1 MCNQDSRRLIHIQQ
15 STLGRWE
22 NQLKERKEE
31 ISCNRLKMKWH
42 LCFRKERTHRD
53 CMHVVDFLCI
63 LEGRYTE
70 LNGDGFHTGH
80 WLRTWSLNRHRDK
93 CLGDRPHCRHSRCLN
108 SIPIWHPL
116 KHAKVGFTHM
126 LMPKKLLWSQK
137 GTLEGLWFHTSVS
150 LKGIPAL
157 QSPLGPAT
165 NLSGHAQAT
174 ERLGRESVT
183 THVWLEEQ
191 GFPMVQGF
199 WHDCLMQASFEGQSA
214 SILHSGSGSG
224 S

>member
-1 MCNQDSRRLIHIQQ
+1 
-15 STLGRWE
+15 
-22 NQLKERKEE
+22 
-31 ISCNRLKMKWH
+31 MK
-42 LCFRKERTHRD
+42 
-53 CMHVVDFLCI
+53 
-63 LEGRYTE
+63 
-70 LNGDGFHTGH
+70 
-80 WLRTWSLNRHRDK
+80 
-93 CLGDRPHCRHSRCLN
+93 P
-108 SIPIWHPL
+108 
-116 KHAKVGFTHM
+116 
-126 LMPKKLLWSQK
+126 K

-165 NLSGHAQAT
+165 NLSGHTQAT

-183 THVWLEEQ
+183 THVWLGEQ

-199 WHDCLMQASFEGQSA
+199 GHDCLMQASFEGQSA

>member
-1 MCNQDSRRLIHIQQ
+1 MHRACLQHMDWCIFCFCKMCNQDSRHLIHIQQ

-42 LCFRKERTHRD
+42 FCFRKERTHRD

-80 WLRTWSLNRHRDK
+80 WLRTWSLNRHRDR

-116 KHAKVGFTHM
+116 KHAKVWFTHM

-137 GTLEGLWFHTSVS
+137 GL
-150 LKGIPAL
+150 LKAF
-157 QSPLGPAT
+157 
-165 NLSGHAQAT
+165 
-174 ERLGRESVT
+174 
-183 THVWLEEQ
+183 
-191 GFPMVQGF
+191 GFTPV
-199 WHDCLMQASFEGQSA
+199 
-214 SILHSGSGSG
+214 
-224 S
+224 